1 MSIFKFY
8 SIITCLIALY
18 LRLQGGL
25 CLCWEHS
32 HVNLLVLLN
41 HDMSWV
47 PCACDCKVVFVFAG
61 CIAMSV
67 CKFYSITT
75 WFECPV
81 PAIARRSVSLLGA
94 QSCQFISSTRSWHV
108 LSALSLRLQGVC
120 VFAWYTVMSI
130 CKFYSI
136 MTCLSALCLQLQGD
150 LCHCWVHSHVN
161 LLSSTQSWH
170 VWVPCACYCKIVCVF
185 AGSTVM
191 SICKFSSIM
200 KCLACPVPAIA
211 RWSVSLLAA
220 QSCQFLSSWVPL
232 SALSLWL
239 QGCLCLCW
247 VHSHVN
253 LQVLLNHDM
262 PWVPCACDCKVVCV
276 FAGCTAM
283 SICKFY
289 SIMTCLECPVPA
301 RLSVSLLG
309 AQPCQFASSTQ
320 SWHVWVPCACDCKVV
335 CVFAGSTVMSICKF
349 YSIMTCLTAL
359 CLRLQGGLCLY
370 WEHSHVN
377 L

>member
-1 MSIFKFY
+1 M
-8 SIITCLIALY
+8 TCLIALC
-18 LRLQGGL
+18 LWLQGGL

-67 CKFYSITT
+67 CKFYSIMT

-81 PAIARRSVSLLGA
+81 PA
-94 QSCQFISSTRSWHV
+94 T
-108 LSALSLRLQGVC
+108 
-120 VFAWYTVMSI
+120 
-130 CKFYSI
+130 
-136 MTCLSALCLQLQGD
+136 
-150 LCHCWVHSHVN
+150 
-161 LLSSTQSWH
+161 
-170 VWVPCACYCKIVCVF
+170 
-185 AGSTVM
+185 
-191 SICKFSSIM
+191 
-200 KCLACPVPAIA
+200 A
-211 RWSVSLLAA
+211 RWSVSLLGA

-253 LQVLLNHDM
+253 
-262 PWVPCACDCKVVCV
+262 
-276 FAGCTAM
+276 
-283 SICKFY
+283 CKFY
-289 SIMTCLECPVPA
+289 SIMTCLECPVPVTA

-320 SWHVWVPCACDCKVV
+320 SWHVLSALCLQGCLCLYWVHSHVNLQVLLNHDFWVPCACDCKVV
-335 CVFAGSTVMSICKF
+335 CVFTGSTVMSICKF

-359 CLRLQGGLCLY
+359 CLRLQGGLCLCRV
-370 WEHSHVN
+370 HSHVN
-377 L
+377 F